1 MGTDRLVLVIDDDPV
16 FSHVVSVFLRRAGY
30 EVLMAADGIQGQ
42 RTARIG
48 NPDAIIIDYQMPGG
62 NGLVIAERIKANAAT
77 AHIPILMLTG
87 TVMEDL
93 DIWAHRAGIEQVLD
107 KVELSEEQLTRALE
121 QAFTGFLDPAR
132 CVDATFASF

>member
-42 RTARIG
+42 RMARIG
-48 NPDAIIIDYQMPGG
+48 NPDAIVIDYQMPGG

-77 AHIPILMLTG
+77 SHIPILMLTG
-87 TVMEDL
+87 TVIEDL
-93 DIWAHRAGIEQVLD
+93 DVWAHRAGIEQVLD
-107 KVELSEEQLTRALE
+107 KVELSEEQLTDALDRAI
-121 QAFTGFLDPAR
+121 TGFLDPTR
-132 CVDATFASF
+132 CADATFASF

>member
-42 RTARIG
+42 RMARIG
-48 NPDAIIIDYQMPGG
+48 NPDAIVIDYQMPGG

-77 AHIPILMLTG
+77 SHIPILMLTG
-87 TVMEDL
+87 TVIEDL
-93 DIWAHRAGIEQVLD
+93 DVWAHRAGIEQVLD
-107 KVELSEEQLTRALE
+107 KAELSEEQLTDALDRAI
-121 QAFTGFLDPAR
+121 TGFLDPTRSA
-132 CVDATFASF
+132 DATFASF